1 MVEVFYCRYLSP
13 PCGAVLDSQQI
24 IKSEVEDQGAAA
36 ASLPHL
42 SSQVL
47 KQGPSA
53 PLVRV
58 NFMRHGLYALWLPGR
73 SWLSGVNL
81 A

>member
-1 MVEVFYCRYLSP
+1 M
-13 PCGAVLDSQQI
+13 
-24 IKSEVEDQGAAA
+24 EDQGVTV

-47 KQGPSA
+47 KHGPSA

-58 NFMRHGLYALWLPGR
+58 NFTRHTRHSFYALWLPGR
-73 SWLSGVNL
+73 SWLSGLNL